1 MAKGVG
7 GGSFSAGIEKAD
19 DEPRALQMER
29 GVAQLLYHY
38 LPHRT
43 VDWDDGR
50 AIVKLGAVR
59 LKQVW
64 SDERVGALLSE
75 LAGFFEYWRR
85 DGGQVDPS
93 FPDPLSEPQRYAVGE
108 PVSIEAFVFETA
120 YRCRR
125 CSRLYFLKR
134 KALRM
139 ADSLRCKH
147 CNESTLRQFNFVFVH
162 GCGDLH
168 PIEQWLPTFKKDGAG
183 FLSINAP
190 RLKCQRCGDLGE
202 PAIPSHSE
210 RVRDMRVVCLR
221 CNQEIQERLTAN
233 CERCLSR
240 SSKERATN
248 KPNQSDE
255 PDTVDS
261 SIARSAMRVARYNQ
275 SEAYYPQSIS
285 ILRLDRANIPH
296 GLEDRRLKELQ
307 RLVPADGRAQ
317 AESPDKSI
325 GTLLARLKQAQD
337 AGRTS
342 QVKELYAAIQKA
354 ALLGATSEPT
364 HKPARSEAAS
374 EGDKKAPE
382 DIVKSA
388 RESYALL
395 TTVQSTS
402 ALAIA
407 RDGGGLGD
415 GDIERVRAL
424 SERLG
429 FEDLS
434 IVADLPIISSTFAY
448 TRRAFQPTYDELSAK
463 DLPTELRAFPAF
475 NEYAAQS
482 VARPELVGT
491 VPVLAR
497 EAEHEGIL
505 FSLSAP
511 KVLTWLE
518 RNGISVPESEA
529 GESSLTAILRSL
541 EPIDRFHDR
550 IWATPLRRYL
560 FGLVHTLSHLVMR
573 AATRFAGAERTSL
586 SEYVFLPLL
595 GGVVYDNASVFQLGG
610 LRTLARDHLESF
622 LDALSDEASRCI
634 YDPDCIDHRGACH
647 GCIHSPEICCRVFN
661 HGLSRAFLLGG
672 HAPWADVAE
681 SHRLVGF
688 WEP

>member
-1 MAKGVG
+1 MVKRAI
-7 GGSFSAGIEKAD
+7 GSTAPSVDMGD
-19 DEPRALQMER
+19 DGPRALQMER

-50 AIVKLGAVR
+50 AIVKLGAVQ

-75 LAGFFEYWRR
+75 LASFFEYWKR
-85 DGGQVDPS
+85 DGGCVDPS
-93 FPDPLSEPQRYAVGE
+93 FPDPSSEPQRYAVGE

-134 KALRM
+134 KALK
-139 ADSLRCKH
+139 APDSLRCKH
-147 CNESTLRQFNFVFVH
+147 CNEATLRQFNFVFVH
-162 GCGDLH
+162 GCGHLH
-168 PIEQWLPTFKKDGAG
+168 PIEQWLPSFKKEGAG
-183 FLSINAP
+183 FRSINAP

-210 RVRDMRVVCLR
+210 RIRDMQVVCLR
-221 CNQEIQERLTAN
+221 CNQEIQERLSAN
-233 CERCLSR
+233 CERCLSKI
-240 SSKERATN
+240 SKEQTSQ
-248 KPNQSDE
+248 KPGQTDDAE
-255 PDTVDS
+255 TRDS
-261 SIARSAMRVARYNQ
+261 PIARSAMRVARYNQ

-285 ILRLDRANIPH
+285 ILRLDRANMPH

-307 RLVPADGRAQ
+307 LLVPAGARAE

-325 GTLLARLKQAQD
+325 GSLLARLKQAQD

-342 QVKELYAAIQKA
+342 QVKELFEAIQKA
-354 ALLGATSEPT
+354 AILGASSEPT
-364 HKPARSEAAS
+364 QRPVRTEAPSES
-374 EGDKKAPE
+374 GKKAPD

-395 TTVQSTS
+395 TTVQATP

-407 RDGGGLGD
+407 RGGGGLTD
-415 GDIERVRAL
+415 ADIARVRAL

-475 NEYAAQS
+475 NAYAAQS

-491 VPVLAR
+491 VPILAR

-511 KVLTWLE
+511 RVLTWLE
-518 RNGISVPESEA
+518 RNGIALPKTDA
-529 GESSLTAILRSL
+529 GESPLTAILKSL

-550 IWATPLRRYL
+550 IWSTSLRRYV

-622 LDALSDEASRCI
+622 LDALSDEACRCI

-688 WEP
+688 WER